1 MEKNYFS
8 AEFIAYMNSKI
19 DAVLT
24 AVPKAKPKVFEEM
37 QLTEAEGIL
46 FSAAREVGMFGRVLS
61 QRGKGGGMYLEA
73 VKA

>member
-8 AEFIAYMNSKI
+8 AEFITFMNSKI

-24 AVPKAKPKVFEEM
+24 AVPKAKIKVF
-37 QLTEAEGIL
+37 
-46 FSAAREVGMFGRVLS
+46 
-61 QRGKGGGMYLEA
+61 GGMYVEA